1 MKDDRYFSFPPA
13 YRPCVSDDRSAALI
27 KDNNIDTTIGS
38 AIYAFSSDS
47 NAP

>member
-1 MKDDRYFSFPPA
+1 MTDDRFFSFPPA
-13 YRPCVSDDRSAALI
+13 YRPCMSDDRSAALI
-27 KDNNIDTTIGS
+27 KDNYIDTTIGS